1 MQDFITSIHEF
12 NKLAGLLDQP
22 LDDYREAS
30 FIIEEALEGFDLQKL
45 AHFLHSDGQTPKTV
59 ARSIVAYCR
68 ESQSGMYP
76 TQLTDVERLD
86 KACDAIVFAFGYIFK
101 LGLTPEQASRALSI
115 VMAANKQK
123 LTMPRDNY
131 GKQMKNPDFI
141 GPEPALQSILDER
154 NN

>member
-1 MQDFITSIHEF
+1 MSNFVTEIYEF

-45 AHFLHSDGQTPKTV
+45 AHFLHSSDQRPKTV

-76 TQLTDVERLD
+76 AVLTDVERLD

-115 VMAANKQK
+115 VMAANMQK
-123 LTMPRDNY
+123 LTMPRDSY
-131 GKQMKNPDFI
+131 GKQMKPDNFE
-141 GPEPALQSILDER
+141 GPEAKLQRLLEES
-154 NN
+154 

>member
-1 MQDFITSIHEF
+1 MSDFVTEIYEF

-45 AHFLHSDGQTPKTV
+45 SHFLHSDGQTPKTV
-59 ARSIVAYCR
+59 ARSIVTYCR

-76 TQLTDVERLD
+76 TALTDVERLD
-86 KACDAIVFAFGYIFK
+86 KAVDAAVFAFGYMFK
-101 LGLTPEQASRALSI
+101 LGLTPEQAMRAMSI

-123 LTMPRDNY
+123 LTMPRDSF
-131 GKQMKNPDFI
+131 GKLMKNHNFI

>member
-1 MQDFITSIHEF
+1 MSDFVAEIYEF

-45 AHFLHSDGQTPKTV
+45 AHFLHSEDQRPKTV
-59 ARSIVAYCR
+59 ARSIITYCR

-76 TQLTDVERLD
+76 TELTDVERLD
-86 KACDAIVFAFGYIFK
+86 KAVDAAVFAFGYMFK
-101 LGLTPEQASRALSI
+101 LGLTPEQASRAMSI

-123 LTMPRDNY
+123 LTMPRDSF
-131 GKQMKNPDFI
+131 GKLMKNPDFI
-141 GPEPALQSILDER
+141 GPEAELQHLLEER
-154 NN
+154 

>member
-1 MQDFITSIHEF
+1 MHDFVTSIHEF
-12 NKLAGLLDQP
+12 NKLTGLLDQP

-45 AHFLHSDGQTPKTV
+45 AHFLHSDSQRPKTV

-68 ESQSGMYP
+68 ESQSGIYP

-123 LTMPRDNY
+123 LTMPRDSY
-131 GKQMKNPDFI
+131 GKLSKPDNFE
-141 GPEPALQSILDER
+141 GPEAKLQRLLEER
-154 NN
+154 

>member
-1 MQDFITSIHEF
+1 MQDFVTSIHEF

-45 AHFLHSDGQTPKTV
+45 AHFLHSDDQRPKTV

-131 GKQMKNPDFI
+131 GKQMKPDNFE
-141 GPEPALQSILDER
+141 GPEAKLQRLLEES
-154 NN
+154 

>member
-1 MQDFITSIHEF
+1 MSDFITSIHEF

-45 AHFLHSDGQTPKTV
+45 SHFLHSDDQRPKTV
-59 ARSIVAYCR
+59 ARSIVTYCR
-68 ESQSGMYP
+68 ESPSGMYP

-115 VMAANKQK
+115 VMAANMQK
-123 LTMPRDNY
+123 LTMPRDDY
-131 GKQMKNPDFI
+131 GKQMKNPNFI
-141 GPEPALQSILDER
+141 GPESALQSILDAR

>member
-1 MQDFITSIHEF
+1 MSDFVTEIYEF

-59 ARSIVAYCR
+59 ARSIVTYCR

-76 TQLTDVERLD
+76 TALTNVERLD
-86 KACDAIVFAFGYIFK
+86 KAVDAAVFAFGYMFK
-101 LGLTPEQASRALSI
+101 LGLTPEQAMRAMSI

-123 LTMPRDNY
+123 LTMPRDSF
-131 GKQMKNPDFI
+131 GKLMKSDNFE
-141 GPEPALQSILDER
+141 GPEAKLQQLLEES
-154 NN
+154 

>member
-1 MQDFITSIHEF
+1 MQDFVTSIHEF

-45 AHFLHSDGQTPKTV
+45 AHFLHSDDQRPKTV
-59 ARSIVAYCR
+59 ARSVVAYCR

-123 LTMPRDNY
+123 LTMPRDSF
-131 GKQMKNPDFI
+131 GKLMKSDNFE
-141 GPEPALQSILDER
+141 GPEAKLQRLLEER
-154 NN
+154 

>member
-59 ARSIVAYCR
+59 ARSVVAYCR

-115 VMAANKQK
+115 VMAANMQK

-131 GKQMKNPDFI
+131 GKLVKSDNFE
-141 GPEPALQSILDER
+141 GPEAKLQQLLEES
-154 NN
+154 

>member
-68 ESQSGMYP
+68 ESQSGMHP

-115 VMAANKQK
+115 VMAANMQK
-123 LTMPRDNY
+123 LTMPRDSY
-131 GKQMKNPDFI
+131 GKQMKPGNFT
-141 GPEPALQSILDER
+141 GPEAKLQHLLEER
-154 NN
+154 

>member
-12 NKLAGLLDQP
+12 NKLAGLLNQP

-45 AHFLHSDGQTPKTV
+45 AHFLHSDVQTPKTV

-86 KACDAIVFAFGYIFK
+86 KACDAIIFAFGYIFK

-115 VMAANKQK
+115 VMAANMQK
-123 LTMPRDNY
+123 LTMPRDSY
-131 GKQMKNPDFI
+131 GKQMKNPNFV
-141 GPEPALQSILDER
+141 GPETALSKLLAER
-154 NN
+154 VI

>member
-1 MQDFITSIHEF
+1 MSNFVTEIYEF

-68 ESQSGMYP
+68 ESQSGVYP
-76 TQLTDVERLD
+76 TVLTDVERLD
-86 KACDAIVFAFGYIFK
+86 KAVDAVVFAFGYMFK
-101 LGLTPEQASRALSI
+101 LGLTPEQAMRAMST
-115 VMAANKQK
+115 VMQANKQK
-123 LTMPRDNY
+123 LTMPRDSF
-131 GKQMKNPDFI
+131 GKLLKPDAFE
-141 GPEPALQSILDER
+141 GPEAKLQRILEER
-154 NN
+154 

>member
-1 MQDFITSIHEF
+1 MSDFVTEIYEF

-59 ARSIVAYCR
+59 ARSIVTYCR

-76 TQLTDVERLD
+76 TALTDVERLD
-86 KACDAIVFAFGYIFK
+86 KAVDAAVFAFGYMFK
-101 LGLTPEQASRALSI
+101 LGLTPEQAMRAMSI
-115 VMAANKQK
+115 VMAANRQK
-123 LTMPRDNY
+123 LTMPRDSFGKLLKPDNY
-131 GKQMKNPDFI
+131 QHPD
-141 GPEPALQSILDER
+141 EKLQELLDES
-154 NN
+154 

>member
-1 MQDFITSIHEF
+1 MSDFVTEIYEF

-45 AHFLHSDGQTPKTV
+45 ANFLHSEDQRPKTV
-59 ARSIVAYCR
+59 ARSIITYCR

-76 TQLTDVERLD
+76 TELTDVERLD
-86 KACDAIVFAFGYIFK
+86 KAVDAAVFAFGYMFK
-101 LGLTPEQASRALSI
+101 LGLTPEQASRAMSI

-123 LTMPRDNY
+123 LTMPRDSF
-131 GKQMKNPDFI
+131 GKLMKNPDFI
-141 GPEPALQSILDER
+141 GPEAELQRLLEER
-154 NN
+154 

>member
-86 KACDAIVFAFGYIFK
+86 KACDAIIFAFGYIFK

-115 VMAANKQK
+115 VMAANMQK
-123 LTMPRDNY
+123 LTMPRDSY
-131 GKQMKNPDFI
+131 GKLMKSDNFE
-141 GPEPALQSILDER
+141 GPEAKLQRLLEES
-154 NN
+154 

>member
-1 MQDFITSIHEF
+1 MSDFVTEIYEF

-45 AHFLHSDGQTPKTV
+45 SHFLHSDGQTPKTV
-59 ARSIVAYCR
+59 ARSIVTYCR

-86 KACDAIVFAFGYIFK
+86 KAVDAAVFAFGYMFK
-101 LGLTPEQASRALSI
+101 LGLTPEQAMRAMSI
-115 VMAANKQK
+115 VMAANRQK
-123 LTMPRDNY
+123 LTMPRDSF
-131 GKQMKNPDFI
+131 GKLMKNHDFT
-141 GPEPALQSILDER
+141 GPEAKLQKLLEEH
-154 NN
+154 

>member
-76 TQLTDVERLD
+76 TALTDVERLD

-115 VMAANKQK
+115 VMAANMQK
-123 LTMPRDNY
+123 LTMPRDSY
-131 GKQMKNPDFI
+131 GKQMKLDNFE
-141 GPEPALQSILDER
+141 GPEAKLQRLLEES
-154 NN
+154 

>member
-115 VMAANKQK
+115 VMAANMQK

-131 GKQMKNPDFI
+131 GKLMKSDNFE
-141 GPEPALQSILDER
+141 GPEAKLQQLLEES
-154 NN
+154 

>member
-1 MQDFITSIHEF
+1 MSDFVTEIYEF

-45 AHFLHSDGQTPKTV
+45 SHFLHSDGQTPKAV
-59 ARSIVAYCR
+59 ARSIVTYCR

-76 TQLTDVERLD
+76 TALTDVERLD
-86 KACDAIVFAFGYIFK
+86 KAVDAAVFAFGYMFK
-101 LGLTPEQASRALSI
+101 LGLTPEQAMRAMSI

-123 LTMPRDNY
+123 LTMPRDSF
-131 GKQMKNPDFI
+131 GKLMKPDAFE
-141 GPEPALQSILDER
+141 GPEAKLQRLLEER
-154 NN
+154 

>member
-1 MQDFITSIHEF
+1 MSDFVTEIYEF
-12 NKLAGLLDQP
+12 NKLTGLLDQP

-45 AHFLHSDGQTPKTV
+45 SHFLHSDGQTPKTV

-76 TQLTDVERLD
+76 TALTDVERLD
-86 KACDAIVFAFGYIFK
+86 KAVDAAVFAFGYMFK
-101 LGLTPEQASRALSI
+101 LGLTPEQVIRAMSI

-123 LTMPRDNY
+123 LTMPRDSY
-131 GKQMKNPDFI
+131 GKLMKSDNFE
-141 GPEPALQSILDER
+141 GPEAKLKRLLEEH
-154 NN
+154 

>member
-1 MQDFITSIHEF
+1 MQDFVTSIHEF

-59 ARSIVAYCR
+59 ARSIVTYCR

-76 TQLTDVERLD
+76 TVLTNVERLD
-86 KACDAIVFAFGYIFK
+86 KAVDAAVFAFGYMFK
-101 LGLTPEQASRALSI
+101 LGLTPEQASRAMSI

-123 LTMPRDNY
+123 LTMPRDSF
-131 GKQMKNPDFI
+131 GKLMKPGNFT
-141 GPEPALQSILDER
+141 GPEAKLQHLLEER
-154 NN
+154 

>member
-1 MQDFITSIHEF
+1 MSDFITEIYEF

-59 ARSIVAYCR
+59 ARSIVTYCR

-76 TQLTDVERLD
+76 TALTDVERLD
-86 KACDAIVFAFGYIFK
+86 KACDAAVFAFGYMFK
-101 LGLTPEQASRALSI
+101 LGLTPEQAMRAMSI
-115 VMAANKQK
+115 VMAANRQK
-123 LTMPRDNY
+123 LTMPRDSF
-131 GKQMKNPDFI
+131 GKLMKSDNFV
-141 GPEPALQSILDER
+141 EPTEKLQKLLEER
-154 NN
+154 